1 MSLAANPQRSLIL
14 SATPHSHVRSGK
26 FRGALVAAGVMVA
39 DAVLYVS
46 GELGISWYLFAGIA
60 VLLLAAVSV
69 IVTLAFALS
78 TDSDKAKAE

>member
-1 MSLAANPQRSLIL
+1 
-14 SATPHSHVRSGK
+14 
-26 FRGALVAAGVMVA
+26 MVA